1 VVSTYHPDS
10 SNNSVSSIV
19 TLDNWMAKL
28 NDLYADDEIDKIHK
42 AATMAMVAHKHQKRM
57 SGEPYVSHVF
67 EVANILL
74 DLHLDYECIIAAIL
88 HDIVEDTSVS
98 LEQIAE
104 VFGTSISK
112 LVDGVTKMKFV
123 KEVTTDDDGS
133 GKREWGNAESL
144 RKMLLAMVDDVRVI
158 LIKLADRLHNMRT
171 LKHLD
176 KIQQN
181 RIAAETLDIFA
192 PLANRMG
199 IWQIKWELEDLSFRY
214 LEPEKYKNIARLLD
228 ERRQDRENF
237 IGSVIDTLESELGK
251 QDIKAEI
258 NGRPKHIYSI
268 WKKMERKGV
277 AFQDIFDVSAVRVQV
292 DTVANCYAV
301 LGIVHGLWKHIPNEF
316 DDYIATPK
324 GNNYQSLHTA
334 VLGPGGKAVEVQI
347 RTYEMHE
354 HSELGVA
361 SHWRYKE
368 GGKHDPGFEEKIVWL
383 RQILEWKDEEFD
395 AGDFVNRFK
404 SEIFEDRV
412 YVLTPKGN
420 VVDLAAGA
428 TPLDFAY
435 HIHTEIGHGCRGAK
449 INGSIV
455 PLTYTL
461 KTGDQIE
468 ILSSKTLTP
477 SRDWLNP
484 HLGYLKTSR
493 SRAKVRAWFTHQDLE
508 KNIQAGRH
516 VFEKELGKLGLSKLS
531 HDDVCRQ
538 LGLKDSQDMYACIGK
553 GDISVVQIAS
563 ATQEL
568 INPLDPDVE
577 AWQKTTTAKPEKTIQ
592 GEVQICGV
600 GNLLT
605 TMANC
610 CKPAPGDE
618 IIGYITK
625 GRGITIHRA
634 DCTNVRC
641 QEDERLIQVS
651 WNKDQ
656 DTTYPVDII
665 IQAYDRQGLLR
676 DVTQILTDEKANVL
690 SVNTVTDISDQQ
702 VNMKFTLEVSGI
714 NKLSRVL
721 SRISQLPNILEV
733 RRSNG

>member
-1 VVSTYHPDS
+1 VVSTHISGESGESIS
-10 SNNSVSSIV
+10 SLV
-19 TLDNWMAKL
+19 TLDQWMASIHE
-28 NDLYADDEIDKIHK
+28 LYSIEEIEKIYK
-42 AATMAMVAHKHQKRM
+42 AASMAMVAHKHQKRM

-67 EVANILL
+67 EVASILVS
-74 DLHLDYECIIAAIL
+74 LHLDSECVIAAIL
-88 HDIVEDTSVS
+88 HDIVEDTDVN
-98 LEQIAE
+98 LEKITD

-123 KEVTTDDDGS
+123 KEVTTDDDGNS
-133 GKREWGNAESL
+133 KREWGNAESL

-171 LKHLD
+171 LKYLGE
-176 KIQQN
+176 KQQK
-181 RIAAETLDIFA
+181 RIAAETLEIFA

-199 IWQIKWELEDLSFRY
+199 IWQVKWELEDLSFRY
-214 LEPEKYKNIARLLD
+214 LYPEKYKNIARLLD
-228 ERRQDRENF
+228 ERRQDRETF
-237 IGSVIDTLESELGK
+237 IDNVIATLGSELSK
-251 QDIKAEI
+251 HNIKYELS
-258 NGRPKHIYSI
+258 GRPKHIYSI

-277 AFQDIFDVSAVRVQV
+277 SFQDIFDVSAVRVLV

-301 LGIVHGLWKHIPNEF
+301 LGLVHGLWKHIPNEF

-334 VLGPGGKAVEVQI
+334 VLGPNGKAVEIQI

-368 GGKHDPGFEEKIVWL
+368 GGKLDPGFEEKIVWL
-383 RQILEWKDEEFD
+383 RQLLEWKDEEAD
-395 AGDFVNRFK
+395 ADGFVDRFK

-461 KTGDQIE
+461 QTGDQIE

-493 SRAKVRAWFTHQDLE
+493 SRAKVRSWFTHQDLE
-508 KNIQAGRH
+508 KNIQAGRQ
-516 VFEKELGKLGLSKLS
+516 VFEKELSKLGLTKLS
-531 HDDVCRQ
+531 HDEIAQQ
-538 LGLKDSQDMYACIGK
+538 LKLKDSQEMYAGIGK
-553 GDISVVQIAS
+553 GDISVVQIVT

-577 AWQKTTTAKPEKTIQ
+577 AWQKTATVKTPKSIQ
-592 GEVQICGV
+592 GDVQICGV

-605 TMANC
+605 TMARC

-634 DCTNVRC
+634 DCTNVCC
-641 QEDERLIQVS
+641 QEDERLIEVS
-651 WNKDQ
+651 WNQ
-656 DTTYPVDII
+656 HQETTYPVDIM

-676 DVTQILTDEKANVL
+676 DVTQILTDEKANVM
-690 SVNTVTDISDQQ
+690 SMNTVTDINDQQ
-702 VNMKFTLEVSGI
+702 VNMSFTLEVSDI
-714 NKLSRVL
+714 HKLSRVL

-733 RRSNG
+733 RRTTS